1 MKRPSRRPSATPD
14 DTPDAALV
22 ADVARRLGEA
32 LGDTLLNLGSRGDAD
47 QPALTLPR
55 ASLTVAPARL
65 AAAHPGGAAQRQQA
79 RLRYERCLA
88 RYREDVRPQ
97 DSALGIDDVGAAV
110 AHFVAVNLEALQG
123 IDVTPAMLLRLERQ
137 LVGLV
142 QLTPAWAGAKARDR
156 QMYFEQL
163 AILTVYVAELSHQA
177 RAQGPD
183 AVANV
188 RRAARGYLQTLL
200 GLNPDRLSLGA
211 GGLALSLGAAASA

>member
-1 MKRPSRRPSATPD
+1 MNRPSRRLPATPD
-14 DTPDAALV
+14 HTPDAALV

-32 LGDTLLNLGSRGDAD
+32 LGDTLLNLGGDAGAD
-47 QPALTLPR
+47 QAALTIPR
-55 ASLTVAPARL
+55 AAPPVAPARL

-79 RLRYERCLA
+79 RARYERCLV
-88 RYREDVRPQ
+88 RYRNDVRPQ
-97 DSALGIDDVGAAV
+97 DQALGIDDVGAVV

-123 IDVTPAMLLRLERQ
+123 IDVTPAVLLRLERQ
-137 LVGLV
+137 LIGLV
-142 QLTPAWAGAKARDR
+142 QLSPAWAGAKARER

-177 RAQGPD
+177 HAQGPD

-200 GLNPDRLSLGA
+200 GLNPDRLSLGS
-211 GGLALSLGAAASA
+211 GGLAVSLGAAAAA